1 MLHKTDGIVLRSV
14 KYGET
19 SLVTTIFTSVFG
31 VQTYMVQGVR
41 SSKQSQNRA
50 GSFQPGTLLDLVVYR
65 QPNKN
70 LQRIREFQA
79 ACIYN
84 GMQEDVVK
92 NSVVL
97 FSVEVLLRLLPE
109 DAPLP
114 MLFDIAN
121 EYFITLDKV
130 PVASAANFP
139 LYFIIQCSR
148 VMGYELKG
156 QYSQATPYLNLRE
169 GGFTDVPPATMSF
182 INDGDAAVLNH
193 MLEVN
198 EYEVLA
204 GIEMNAGMRFR
215 LIDWYIA
222 YLREHTQHMGSIRS
236 LSVLRAVLH

>member
-1 MLHKTDGIVLRSV
+1 
-14 KYGET
+14 
-19 SLVTTIFTSVFG
+19 
-31 VQTYMVQGVR
+31 
-41 SSKQSQNRA
+41 
-50 GSFQPGTLLDLVVYR
+50 
-65 QPNKN
+65 
-70 LQRIREFQA
+70 
-79 ACIYN
+79 
-84 GMQEDVVK
+84 
-92 NSVVL
+92 
-97 FSVEVLLRLLPE
+97 
-109 DAPLP
+109 